1 MIADSFD
8 SRTLANMEVALE
20 RACKLL
26 PVGAEQH
33 DHRRYIASRLLTCAD
48 RGDTTLS
55 GLTEAGARA
64 ASELCARAARAK
76 SPRSRAHKPQSVTSL
91 PRHIG

>member
-20 RACKLL
+20 RACKML

-33 DHRRYIASRLLTCAD
+33 DYRRYIASRLLNCAEC
-48 RGDTTLS
+48 GDTSLGGLS
-55 GLTEAGARA
+55 EAGALA

-76 SPRSRAHKPQSVTSL
+76 SSRSRAPKLRSVTSQ

>member
-1 MIADSFD
+1 MIADRFD
-8 SRTLANMEVALE
+8 SRTLANMEFALE

-33 DHRRYIASRLLTCAD
+33 DYRRYIASRLLKCAEG
-48 RGDTTLS
+48 GDTTLS
-55 GLTEAGARA
+55 GLTEAGALA
-64 ASELCARAARAK
+64 VTELCARAK
-76 SPRSRAHKPQSVTSL
+76 SSSIKPNKRKTVTSL

>member
-20 RACKLL
+20 RACKML

-33 DHRRYIASRLLTCAD
+33 DYRRYIASKLLNCAEG
-48 RGDTTLS
+48 GDTTLS
-55 GLTEAGARA
+55 GLTEAGTLA
-64 ASELCARAARAK
+64 AGELCARAARAK
-76 SPRSRAHKPQSVTSL
+76 SSRSRTHKLKSVTSL

>member
-33 DHRRYIASRLLTCAD
+33 ERRRYIARKLLSCAEH
-48 RGDTTLS
+48 GDTTLG
-55 GLTEAGARA
+55 GLTEAGALA
-64 ASELCARAARAK
+64 ASELCARAK
-76 SPRSRAHKPQSVTSL
+76 NSRSRAHKLRSVRLL
-91 PRHIG
+91 PPHIG

>member
-26 PVGAEQH
+26 PIGAEQH
-33 DHRRYIASRLLTCAD
+33 DHRRCIASRLLNCAEG
-48 RGDTTLS
+48 GDTTLS
-55 GLTEAGARA
+55 GLTEAGALA
-64 ASELCARAARAK
+64 ASELCTRAARAK
-76 SPRSRAHKPQSVTSL
+76 SSRSRAHKLRSLTSL